1 MNFKATAVLC
11 TAVAAVA
18 IAPIA
23 TSTDAEAKSIGGR
36 TYSERFFTKGPER
49 GYEGFVGIGK
59 HSQYCSYR
67 REPIR
72 RCVLLS
78 SGREKCK
85 IISWSLIQHCY

>member
-36 TYSERFFTKGPER
+36 S
-49 GYEGFVGIGK
+49 
-59 HSQYCSYR
+59 
-67 REPIR
+67 
-72 RCVLLS
+72 LL
-78 SGREKCK
+78 
-85 IISWSLIQHCY
+85 